1 MKGYADSVNILSFT
15 NDLGIEMIARLVHKG
30 DKYGLNGCLTHD
42 TEEPLVEFYDARYN
56 HNELFGFCGQF
67 VGRYYLSTLEE
78 DRRTLVMYG
87 LDLDGG
93 IPDWKVSG
101 ENMQVFYQWIE
112 HLRANQTLE
121 RR

>member
-1 MKGYADSVNILSFT
+1 MNTLSIT
-15 NDLGIEMIARLVHKG
+15 NDLGIPMTVRIVTKG
-30 DKYGLNGCLTHD
+30 ERYGLNGCMTHEMD
-42 TEEPLVEFYDARYN
+42 EPLVEFYDARYN
-56 HNELFGFCGQF
+56 HNDWLGFCGQF
-67 VGRYYLSTLEE
+67 VGRYFLSTLEE

-101 ENMQVFYQWIE
+101 ENMQVFYQWVE
-112 HLRANQTLE
+112 HLRANQTFE